1 MRIMRKIFRM
11 EVIDADMGGEQ
22 EPKFDAAAFAKAA
35 RARREKNVALA
46 GSAKETKTQAER
58 SGERTRARDK
68 SRGYWGSAFSVR
80 LGLGFRV

>member
-22 EPKFDAAAFAKAA
+22 EPKFDAAAFARAA
-35 RARREKNVALA
+35 RAHDVRKNVALA

-68 SRGYWGSAFSVR
+68 SRGYWGSAFSV
-80 LGLGFRV
+80 